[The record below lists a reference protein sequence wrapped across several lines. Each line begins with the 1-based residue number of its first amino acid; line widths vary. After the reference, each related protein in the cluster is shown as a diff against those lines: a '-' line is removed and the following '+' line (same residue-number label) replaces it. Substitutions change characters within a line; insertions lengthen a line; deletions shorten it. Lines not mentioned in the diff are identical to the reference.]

1 MTDPAPPGRRE
12 PTALLLKWADMAVRS
27 RLEAAVRPWRL
38 SMGQM
43 LLLSTIERKQAAS
56 PADLARALHLTPQ
69 AMTTLLRPLE
79 ERGVI
84 TRRTDPDTP
93 EIQHPCHGVRVI
105 SINAG
110 PPEEISKHDLFQYLP
125 DFAAAELIHQNDGDP
140 SGIYHAAR

>member
-1 MTDPAPPGRRE
+1 MTDPAPSDRRE

-43 LLLSTIERKQAAS
+43 LLLATLERKRAAS
-56 PADLARALHLTPQ
+56 PADLARSLHLTPQ

-84 TRRTDPDTP
+84 TRRTDPEHARRLSFSLSDEGQRLLAEIRATTDAVDREVTAALTP
-93 EIQHPCHGVRVI
+93 
-105 SINAG
+105 
-110 PPEEISKHDLFQYLP
+110 
-125 DFAAAELIHQNDGDP
+125 AELDQLRGLLARIAAT
-140 SGIYHAAR
+140 SGG